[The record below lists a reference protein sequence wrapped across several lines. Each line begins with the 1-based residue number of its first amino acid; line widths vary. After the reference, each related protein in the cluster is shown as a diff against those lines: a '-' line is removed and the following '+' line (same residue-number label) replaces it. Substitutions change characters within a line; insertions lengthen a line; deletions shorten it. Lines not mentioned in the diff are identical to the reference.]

1 MVGWCGRAGVERSE
15 GCGMDALLGSR
26 TATLFWVVF
35 LPPVGFLHGACALW
49 GLGGALVA

>member
-1 MVGWCGRAGVERSE
+1 
-15 GCGMDALLGSR
+15 MDALLGSR

-35 LPPVGFLHGACALW
+35 LPPVGFLRGVCPAS